1 MADFSMWGP
10 SQLGA
15 RTFDIDQQAKQL
27 NALTQEKMQ
36 GEIAAQPDHLELLKA
51 QVRDFSAQALERSAT
66 AKLTDFKVQEAQ
78 RVNDIMKE
86 QANTQKQAQAV
97 ETQKNGGAAPG
108 QPNPLDAG
116 KSFAMQQLD
125 LASKLAAGG
134 AYTTAQG
141 YAMKGMEMLGHV
153 TSAEANQA
161 RQRNSLDQAAERE
174 TKLTAQYLGG
184 AKNPQ
189 EFEAGKLGLMA
200 ALPSMSQEERSQL
213 MSTQYSPQVVQHIA
227 DRAVTEEEKRKKAM
241 TAAENVSKDKLRR
254 TREGAMSFD
263 RNWDNIQKREQ
274 IRRDTAEA
282 KAGGKPMG
290 NIPPKQLD
298 RTNAAVSRAIFPEG
312 VPPESKNAVADATLE
327 VVGQVQSMMKA
338 NKGMT
343 ESEALQRAVAS
354 NAKDWQTIKGRQLLG
369 VQLGKDTKTFSA
381 AGKTPETAMPA
392 GAATT
397 FVEGRYY
404 TNASGVTAQKTKG
417 GWKPVA
423 AKAAARAPVDIPD
436 EAAVEEA
443 D

>member
-141 YAMKGMEMLGHV
+141 DAMKGMETLGHV

-161 RQRNSLDQAAERE
+161 TQRNSADQAAERE

-213 MSTQYSPQVVQHIA
+213 MSTQYSPPVVQHIA
-227 DRAVTEEEKRKKAM
+227 DRAVTEEEKRKNAM
-241 TAAENVSKDKLRR
+241 TAAEN
-254 TREGAMSFD
+254 
-263 RNWDNIQKREQ
+263 
-274 IRRDTAEA
+274 
-282 KAGGKPMG
+282 
-290 NIPPKQLD
+290 
-298 RTNAAVSRAIFPEG
+298 
-312 VPPESKNAVADATLE
+312 
-327 VVGQVQSMMKA
+327 
-338 NKGMT
+338 
-343 ESEALQRAVAS
+343 
-354 NAKDWQTIKGRQLLG
+354 
-369 VQLGKDTKTFSA
+369 
-381 AGKTPETAMPA
+381 
-392 GAATT
+392 
-397 FVEGRYY
+397 
-404 TNASGVTAQKTKG
+404 
-417 GWKPVA
+417 
-423 AKAAARAPVDIPD
+423 
-436 EAAVEEA
+436 
-443 D
+443 